1 LRIARFVDPKFII
14 PSNFVVTMES
24 KESVEVTEKV
34 YATPDVTAIDDSGR
48 KAERRL
54 RTKIDFFVVPTVTL
68 LYLMCFI
75 DRTNIGMSFVIASG
89 G

>member
-1 LRIARFVDPKFII
+1 MD
-14 PSNFVVTMES
+14 S
-24 KESVEVTEKV
+24 KDSVEVTEKV
-34 YATPDVTAIDDSGR
+34 HAARDATTVDDSAR

-75 DRTNIGMSFVIASG
+75 DRTNIGVSLPMAE
-89 G
+89 